1 MAKIEING
9 VPFSPCVD
17 RFCTAGY
24 RKPISAMET
33 LEAIASVPGI
43 EGIPVGLPTGFEN
56 LTKTVDRVKELG
68 FTIGT
73 FALDGQVLPEW
84 KDGILMN
91 RNPIVRRDAI
101 KMTKELID
109 ACAEFPGADVLLWL
123 SNDGYDYAFED
134 DYAARFDLLM
144 ESLSE
149 LCEYR
154 PEVKISLEYKP
165 KEPRQHQY
173 ISDYGK
179 TMFICE
185 KLGYKNLGL
194 VVDIGHSLYG
204 GESPAE
210 AVAIANKYGYLHHI
224 HMNDNYRSWDDDM
237 IVGSVHFWETLEMVF
252 ELEAMG
258 YDGWYT
264 LDIWPARCDG
274 YQAIEE
280 SVKRTQMFIDLA
292 KTLPKDEI
300 RRMQAENDVVK
311 TMKLVRELTVKW

>member
-1 MAKIEING
+1 MSKIEINS
-9 VPFSPCVD
+9 VPFTPCVD

-24 RKPISAMET
+24 REAVTPERL
-33 LEAIASVPGI
+33 LELIASVPGI
-43 EGIPVGLPTGFEN
+43 EGTPVGLPTGHGSIERAIS
-56 LTKTVDRVKELG
+56 RVKALG
-68 FTIGT
+68 LTVGT
-73 FALDGQVLPEW
+73 VAANVHTKPEW
-84 KDGILMN
+84 KDGTLMN
-91 RNPIVRRDAI
+91 RNPLIRRDSI
-101 KMTKELID
+101 KMMKECMD
-109 ACAEFPGADVLLWL
+109 ACTEFPGADVLLWL
-123 SNDGYDYAFED
+123 ANDGYDYAFED
-134 DYAARFDLLM
+134 DYATRFELLM

-149 LCEYR
+149 LAEYR

-210 AVAIANKYGYLHHI
+210 AVAIANKYGHLHHI

-258 YDGWYT
+258 YNGWYT

-274 YQAIEE
+274 FQAIEE

-292 KTLPKDEI
+292 KSLPKDEI
-300 RRMQAENDVVK
+300 RHMQKENDVVK
-311 TMKLVRELTVKW
+311 TMKLVRELTVKY